1 MAKLRGK
8 QKWKHVLTIEGEMW
22 ALERELDS
30 KSQKGENV
38 NKQLGRIRSIIL
50 RYHADEQK
58 TLKRWINPAPNHL
71 PRIKK
76 SKQKNKRIY
85 DGYER

>member
-8 QKWKHVLTIEGEMW
+8 QKFKHVLTIEGEMW

-30 KSQKGENV
+30 MSQKGQDV
-38 NKQLGRIRSIIL
+38 SRQLGRIRSIIL

-71 PRIKK
+71 EAMKK
-76 SKQKNKRIY
+76 TRPKNRRIY
-85 DGYER
+85 ASYL

>member
-8 QKWKHVLTIEGEMW
+8 QKFKHVLTIEGEMW

-30 KSQKGENV
+30 KSQKGQDV
-38 NKQLGRIRSIIL
+38 SRQLGRIRSIIL

-58 TLKRWINPAPNHL
+58 TLKRWINPAPNHKEAM
-71 PRIKK
+71 KK
-76 SKQKNKRIY
+76 PKPKNKRIY
-85 DGYER
+85 DY